1 MLYHL
6 LFPLHEDFS
15 VFNVFRYI
23 TFRTAY
29 ATITALL
36 ISFLMGPYIIG
47 RLRQLKVGQKIREEG
62 PSSHQIK
69 AGTPTMGGILILVSV
84 VVPTLLWAN
93 LTNTS
98 IWLLVFTTVG
108 LGLTG
113 FLDDYL
119 RVVKKVKT
127 GLQGR
132 YKLLFQ
138 VLVGAGVGFGILW
151 FQPFGDVPATSTS
164 VPFLKEKL
172 LDFGIFYVPFVI
184 LVITGASNAVNLSD
198 GLDGLAI
205 GLVVPPAAAFG
216 ALAYLS
222 GNVNFA
228 EYLNMPF
235 LEETGEISIFAGA
248 LVGAALGFLWFNCH
262 PAEVFMGDTGSLA
275 LGGSL
280 GVLAILVKR
289 ELLLVLVGGIFV
301 MTTLSVMIQVISF
314 RTRGKRIF
322 KMAPIHHHFELSG
335 WHENQVVVRFW
346 ILGILL
352 ALVTLSTIKLQ

>member
-6 LFPLHEDFS
+6 LFPLSDDYTFL
-15 VFNVFRYI
+15 NVFRYI

-36 ISFLMGPYIIG
+36 ISFLFGPYIIQ
-47 RLRQLKVGQKIREEG
+47 RLRMLKVGQKIREEG
-62 PSSHQIK
+62 PQSHLSK
-69 AGTPTMGGILILVSV
+69 AGTPTMGGILIVVST

-93 LTNTS
+93 LTNAS
-98 IWLLVFTTVG
+98 VWLLIFTTLG

-119 RVVKKVKT
+119 RVVKKVKS
-127 GLQGR
+127 GLKGR
-132 YKLLFQ
+132 YKIACQIF
-138 VLVGAGVGFGILW
+138 VGLGVGIGILVLH
-151 FQPFGDVPATSTS
+151 PFGEVPATATT
-164 VPFLKEKL
+164 VPFLKERF
-172 LDFGIFYVPFVI
+172 LDFGILYVPLVI
-184 LVITGASNAVNLSD
+184 LVVTGASNAVNLSD

-205 GLVVPPAAAFG
+205 GLTIPPAAALG

-222 GNVNFA
+222 GNAIFA
-228 EYLNMPF
+228 DYLNMPF
-235 LEETGEISIFAGA
+235 LEQSGEISVYAGA

-289 ELLLVLVGGIFV
+289 ELLLVIVGGIFV

-314 RTRGKRIF
+314 RTRGKRVF